1 MYNMNLIYNPDHQ
14 QVLEHHKDLLKKA
27 EDVAFVHSAMASS
40 KQPHRS
46 FRKLLQDVFSNRH
59 ITKMASTVTQVPNA
73 HPLPQGKH

>member
-1 MYNMNLIYNPDHQ
+1 MNNLNFVYNPDHQ

-27 EDVAFVHSAMASS
+27 EAAALVRSAMANS

-59 ITKMASTVTQVPNA
+59 VTQMASTVTRVSDAQ
-73 HPLPQGKH
+73 PLPQGKH

>member
-1 MYNMNLIYNPDHQ
+1 MNNMNLVYNPDHQ

-27 EDVAFVHSAMASS
+27 EEVALVHTAMANS

-59 ITKMASTVTQVPNA
+59 VTKMASTVTQVSDA
-73 HPLPQGKH
+73 QPLPQGKH

>member
-1 MYNMNLIYNPDHQ
+1 MNNMNLVYNPDHQ

-27 EDVAFVHSAMASS
+27 EEVALVHAAMANS

-59 ITKMASTVTQVPNA
+59 DTKMASTVTRVSDAQ
-73 HPLPQGKH
+73 PLPQGKH